1 MMDAEELLRDGAE
14 ETAPAGETAA
24 QAMSDPAPDPV
35 PETAPETAPEVDYA
49 ALAASDLA
57 TLRTEVPEA
66 KGLPDLSALPD
77 PRRYGELRDL
87 GLSPVE
93 AYLAT
98 CPPARRSDNRSHL
111 RTAVPRS
118 LAEEDAGLSATELD
132 AARELFPNLSDAGI
146 RRLYKKVNR

>member
-1 MMDAEELLRDGAE
+1 MEAEELLPQVGT
-14 ETAPAGETAA
+14 ETG
-24 QAMSDPAPDPV
+24 DPAPAEEPESRTEPQDP
-35 PETAPETAPEVDYA
+35 APESDPAPEVDYA

-57 TLRTEVPEA
+57 TLRAEIPEA
-66 KGLPDLSALPD
+66 RGLADLSALPD

-98 CPPARRSDNRSHL
+98 CPPAKRSDNRAHL
-111 RTAVPRS
+111 HTAVPRS
-118 LAEEDAGLSATELD
+118 LAGDDSGLSAGEMD
-132 AARELFPNLSDAGI
+132 AARELFPGLSDAGI